1 MNVLLAFLIMSAP
14 FALAASISWAT
25 HRHDSARRSL
35 LADFD
40 DRDGYRVEHDAD
52 AARTR
57 FEHSPRWPASGAVGE
72 RR

>member
-1 MNVLLAFLIMSAP
+1 MNVIFAFLIMSAP
-14 FALAASISWAT
+14 FVLAALLTWAT
-25 HRHDSARRSL
+25 HRDDSARRSL

-40 DRDGYRVEHDAD
+40 DRDGWRVQHDVD